1 MTTFGVPRAPLKAAS
16 RPRYVL
22 RPWVLFVVFISC
34 LVVLPITFAARQS
47 FWIDEAT
54 TWDITSRA
62 SIGEVWGAIR
72 STQASEAQ
80 MPGYLLYAHL
90 WARIGGTGEA
100 WSRLSNL
107 AWLLLAG
114 AVWWS
119 WSGSLFRRDPIK
131 RTIFLAMLLSSPF
144 LTYYALEYRPYAA
157 LTALGGVTVYG
168 LLLNAKDDGR
178 GRWLA
183 LTGLI
188 GSTAFNMLSFV
199 QLPCV
204 ILYEGW
210 RCRRDLRA
218 AARSWLLPSVIAM
231 LVLLPLGLYYAETLA
246 QHAGGMRVAPTIKN
260 LAFIFY
266 ELLGFDGLGPSRNV
280 LHVNARLAGFFGHA
294 AYLAVLAIPL
304 AILSAGSLRRLI
316 PTEEWKRFISYGW
329 RVETVR
335 AMVVFAGVG
344 TLALWLASLWADF
357 RILGRHTAFFFLPF
371 LAGMALLFLH
381 GLKRWRYLGIA
392 ALLAAQLLSSMRL
405 VLKEEYARDD
415 YRTAV
420 AVARRMARP
429 TTLVVLTG
437 SKYAFRYYGIPSKE
451 FRGAVLSENRWL
463 NVNNPTE
470 SQWETLMQGWN
481 EEVLIVLSKP
491 YLCDVYGV
499 IERWI
504 ATRPAS
510 QLVAR
515 PSSFQIWWVEG
526 RGNSL
531 VERQGPG

>member
-1 MTTFGVPRAPLKAAS
+1 
-16 RPRYVL
+16 
-22 RPWVLFVVFISC
+22 
-34 LVVLPITFAARQS
+34 
-47 FWIDEAT
+47 
-54 TWDITSRA
+54 
-62 SIGEVWGAIR
+62 
-72 STQASEAQ
+72 
-80 MPGYLLYAHL
+80 
-90 WARIGGTGEA
+90 
-100 WSRLSNL
+100 
-107 AWLLLAG
+107 
-114 AVWWS
+114 
-119 WSGSLFRRDPIK
+119 
-131 RTIFLAMLLSSPF
+131 MLLSSPF